1 MRYYNNNNYYSPS
14 GFGGFK
20 LFPPMIKMLL
30 IVNLGLFL
38 LQFLLNS
45 FTLNGIPIHNYIIRY
60 FALIPLGYG
69 FRIWQLITYM
79 FLHGDFTHIFF
90 NMFALWMFGAE
101 IENYLGSRKFISF
114 YFTCGVGAA
123 IANLLLSPLFYTPA
137 PTLGASGAVYG
148 VLLAFAVLFPD
159 RYIFLYFLL
168 PVKVKY
174 FVACYILLEIFAV
187 GSNDFVAHL
196 AHLGGA
202 LTGYIFVL
210 IELKKFPFQK
220 TFNSVYYDSKT
231 ETKHPPTYSQD
242 IKEAT
247 YYDINSGREIKS
259 NDGFSQSKINQEII
273 DKILDK
279 ISQGGYQS
287 LTAEEKKIL
296 FEASKHLD

>member
-1 MRYYNNNNYYSPS
+1 MRYYNNNNNYYSPS
-14 GFGGFK
+14 GLGGFK
-20 LFPPMIKMLL
+20 LFPPTIKMLL
-30 IVNLGLFL
+30 MVNLGLFII
-38 LQFLLNS
+38 QFFASS
-45 FTLNGIPIHNYIIRY
+45 FTLNGISIHNYIIRY

-69 FRIWQLITYM
+69 FKIWQLITYM

-114 YFTCGVGAA
+114 YFTCGIGAA

-148 VLLAFAVLFPD
+148 VLLAFAVLCPD
-159 RYIFLYFLL
+159 RHIYLYFLL
-168 PVKVKY
+168 PIKVKY

-202 LTGYIFVL
+202 LTGYIFILV
-210 IELKKFPFQK
+210 EQKRFPFQK
-220 TFNSVYYDSKT
+220 TFDTYYTKT
-231 ETKHPPTYSQD
+231 ENNAPPTYHQN
-242 IKEAT
+242 IQEAT
-247 YYDINSGREIKS
+247 YYDISTGKEIKS
-259 NDGFSQSKINQEII
+259 NDRGSQPNINQEIV

-279 ISQGGYQS
+279 ISHGGYQS
-287 LTAEEKKIL
+287 LTSEEKKIL

>member
-1 MRYYNNNNYYSPS
+1 MRYYNNNNYYSPK
-14 GFGGFK
+14 GFGGFS

-30 IVNLGLFL
+30 ILNMGLFIC
-38 LQFLLNS
+38 QFFLSS
-45 FTLNGIPIHNYIIRY
+45 FTLNGIPINNYIIRY
-60 FALIPLGYG
+60 LSLIPLGHG
-69 FRIWQLITYM
+69 FKIWQLVTYM

-101 IENYLGSRKFISF
+101 IENYLGSKKFISF
-114 YFTCGVGAA
+114 YFTCGIGAA
-123 IANLLLSPLFYTPA
+123 VANLLLSPLFYTPA

-168 PVKVKY
+168 PIKVKY
-174 FVACYILLEIFAV
+174 FVGCYILLEIFAV

-202 LTGYIFVL
+202 LTGYIFILV
-210 IELKKFPFQK
+210 ELKRFPFQQI
-220 TFNSVYYDSKT
+220 FNSRYDSNKEVNYT
-231 ETKHPPTYSQD
+231 STYSQN
-242 IKEAT
+242 IQETK
-247 YYDINSGREIKS
+247 YYDISTGREIKS
-259 NDGFSQSKINQEII
+259 NDSPPQSKINQEIV